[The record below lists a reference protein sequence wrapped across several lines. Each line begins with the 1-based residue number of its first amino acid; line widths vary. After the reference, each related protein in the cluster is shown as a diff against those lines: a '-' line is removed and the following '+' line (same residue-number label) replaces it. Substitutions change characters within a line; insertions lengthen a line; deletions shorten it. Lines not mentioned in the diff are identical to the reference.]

1 MIKRPFTT
9 LISAMAVVAVTATGL
24 LAASLQ
30 LGPDGDAVTIDSF
43 KAVVAQSPDT
53 IHIID
58 VRDPAE
64 FEQGHIAGAVN
75 LSIDDLEDK
84 VAELPSDKPI
94 VFVCSTGARSG
105 EAYDIVKLLREDLE
119 VYFINAEITYNPDG
133 TQTYVPVE
141 G

>member
-1 MIKRPFTT
+1 MIKRAFLTS
-9 LISAMAVVAVTATGL
+9 IAAMAVVVVTATGL

-30 LGPDGDAVTIDSF
+30 LTPDGDAVTIDSF
-43 KAVVAQSPDT
+43 KAVVAESSGT

-58 VRDPAE
+58 VRDPEE
-64 FEQGHIAGAVN
+64 FEKGHVSGAVN
-75 LSIDDLEDK
+75 LPIDDLEDK

-119 VYFINAEITYNPDG
+119 IYFVNAEITYNPDG

-141 G
+141 S

>member
-1 MIKRPFTT
+1 MNIPSELRYSTDHEW
-9 LISAMAVVAVTATGL
+9 VRR
-24 LAASLQ
+24 
-30 LGPDGDAVTIDSF
+30 DGDTVTIDSF

-64 FEQGHIAGAVN
+64 FEQGHVAGAVN

-119 VYFINAEITYNPDG
+119 VYFVNAEITYNPDG

>member
-1 MIKRPFTT
+1 MIKRTFVT

-58 VRDPAE
+58 VRDPEE
-64 FEQGHIAGAVN
+64 FEQGHISGAVN

-84 VAELPSDKPI
+84 LAELPSDKPI

-119 VYFINAEITYNPDG
+119 VYFVNAEITYNPDG

>member
-1 MIKRPFTT
+1 
-9 LISAMAVVAVTATGL
+9 MAAVAVTATGL

-30 LGPDGDAVTIDSF
+30 LGSGGDAVTIDSF
-43 KAVVAQSPDT
+43 KAVVAESPDT

-84 VAELPSDKPI
+84 VDELPSDKPI

-119 VYFINAEITYNPDG
+119 VYFVNAEITYNPDG
-133 TQTYVPVE
+133 TQTYVPLE